1 MLIVGVIFFVGTLAE
16 GIYRQSGSNTRI
28 TQLLADF
35 QQDSWNVQISHKE
48 FSAHDVAGTLK
59 RFFRT
64 LPEPL
69 FTTRLYEK
77 WISISSNVKI

>member
-1 MLIVGVIFFVGTLAE
+1 MLFIIPGTLAE
-16 GIYRQSGSNTRI
+16 GIYRQSGANSRI
-28 TQLLADF
+28 SQLMAEF
-35 QQDSWNVQISHKE
+35 QKDAWNVQISKD

-69 FTTRLYEK
+69 VTSNLYPE
-77 WISISSNVKI
+77 WIRATSK

>member
-1 MLIVGVIFFVGTLAE
+1 MVLIFWYILGTLSE

-28 TQLLADF
+28 TQLLQDF
-35 QQDSWNVQISHKE
+35 KNDAWSVQISHKE

-69 FTTRLYEK
+69 VTVKLYDE
-77 WISISSNVKI
+77 WIKASSKQD